1 MVTLYSK
8 YNCKN
13 CKKVKRMLKFA
24 HIDYVER
31 NVEDNHEDFN
41 FVKETLGFNQ
51 LPVIV
56 ADGKEPFQFND
67 KAVAEFVKEYR

>member
-13 CKKVKRMLKFA
+13 CKKVKRMLNFA
-24 HIDYVER
+24 HIDYVEK
-31 NVEDNHEDFN
+31 NVEDNESDFN
-41 FVKETLGFNQ
+41 YVKNELGFSQ

-56 ADGKEPFQFND
+56 AEGKEPFQFND
-67 KAVAEFVKEYR
+67 KMVAEFVKEYR